1 MRAIARIVNEQ
12 GDLYHIGQYAAT
24 TLAAGCYLSGVL
36 RVFRNRPE
44 PRKSIA
50 KVPKNRRRC
59 IVGGLRIEPCKAGN
73 SSLVKP
79 TRTTDMPEKKISVG
93 VVMDPIENI
102 TPKKD
107 STLAMLLEAER
118 RGAEIHYMLQGDLKL
133 ISGEARARSRLLHV
147 QDDLEDWFETG
158 AEQNISLGD
167 LDVILMRKDPPFDME
182 YVYTSYILERAENAG
197 SVVVNRAQAL
207 RDMNEK
213 AYTAWFADCSP
224 ATLITRSMR
233 EMKAFLE
240 EQQRIAV
247 KPLDGMGGRSVF
259 VVGQGD
265 KNANVIFETLTNHGR
280 CFAMAQEYIPEIS
293 EGDKRILL
301 IDGAPIPHALAR
313 IPPADD
319 NRGNLVVGAVGE
331 GRDLSEQDL
340 RICSEVGPVLRDR
353 GVIFAGIDVIG
364 DYLTEINI
372 TSPTG
377 IRELDN
383 IFDLNIA
390 GDLFDAIE
398 KRLN

>member
-1 MRAIARIVNEQ
+1 
-12 GDLYHIGQYAAT
+12 
-24 TLAAGCYLSGVL
+24 
-36 RVFRNRPE
+36 
-44 PRKSIA
+44 
-50 KVPKNRRRC
+50 
-59 IVGGLRIEPCKAGN
+59 
-73 SSLVKP
+73 
-79 TRTTDMPEKKISVG
+79 MPDKKISVG
-93 VVMDPIENI
+93 VVMDPIESI

-118 RGAEIHYMLQGDLKL
+118 RGAEIHYMLQADLKL
-133 ISGEARARSRLLHV
+133 ISGEARANSRLLHV
-147 QDDLEDWFETG
+147 QDDLESWFDIG
-158 AEQNISLGD
+158 AEHNIGLGE

-182 YVYTSYILERAENAG
+182 YIYTSYILERAEEAG
-197 SVVVNRAQAL
+197 ALIVNRPQAL

-224 ATLITRSMR
+224 ATLITRSMQ
-233 EMKAFLE
+233 EMKAFLVE
-240 EQQRIAV
+240 HKRIAV
-247 KPLDGMGGRSVF
+247 KPLEGMGGRSVF
-259 VVGQGD
+259 VVSHGD
-265 KNANVIFETLTNHGR
+265 NNANVIFETLTNHGQL
-280 CFAMAQEYIPEIS
+280 FAMAQEYIPEIS

-301 IDGAPIPHALAR
+301 IDGEPIPHALAR

-331 GRDLSEQDL
+331 GRDLSAQDL
-340 RICSEVGPVLRDR
+340 RICSEVGPALKDR
-353 GVIFAGIDVIG
+353 GVVFAGIDVIG
-364 DYLTEINI
+364 EYLTEINV